1 MKIELKMGGLL
12 HLPAEILTEAALQP
26 GDKLDCEVLR
36 GQVVLTP
43 NGFGRLGRFPPT
55 PGVGVWL
62 FWELCP
68 LLEWRD
74 RADLESESG
83 RIAGPAAC
91 ARRGAG
97 PQDYGGPD
105 PVAGADESHAMD
117 NLYKICGALRR
128 VIRRGIPIPLNI
140 QRDILTLDTR
150 EMDSDVRRFEALYQQ
165 RRNIAC
171 CQEAVALYKGPFL
184 FEEYYEWTAQIEAY
198 YDLRYLELLHI
209 IVRHLSET
217 GDPGAS

>member
-1 MKIELKMGGLL
+1 MKCS
-12 HLPAEILTEAALQP
+12 
-26 GDKLDCEVLR
+26 GDKWSSLQTVLAAW
-36 GQVVLTP
+36 GV
-43 NGFGRLGRFPPT
+43 FPPLQGLAFGCFGSFILYWNGEIV
-55 PGVGVWL
+55 PISNRKAG
-62 FWELCP
+62 ELLA
-68 LLEWRD
+68 LL
-74 RADLESESG
+74 L
-83 RIAGPAAC
+83 
-91 ARRGAG
+91 ARG
-97 PQDYGGPD
+97 GGPVHKITAAQTLW
-105 PVAGADESHAMD
+105 PGSDESHAMD

-128 VIRRGIPIPLNI
+128 VIRQGVPIPLNI

-165 RRNIAC
+165 RGNIAC

-217 GDPGAS
+217 GDPGASYYQMLLNQGQ